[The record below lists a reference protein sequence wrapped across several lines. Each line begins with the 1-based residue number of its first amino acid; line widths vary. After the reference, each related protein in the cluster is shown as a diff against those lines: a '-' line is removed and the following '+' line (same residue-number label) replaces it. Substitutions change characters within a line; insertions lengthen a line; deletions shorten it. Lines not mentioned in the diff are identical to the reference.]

1 MKILLSNDDGIYSP
15 GIQTMGARLVSAG
28 HDVLAVAPDRE
39 RSAHGHAMTLDRP
52 VRLKKAENGLL
63 CKNFSA
69 YACDGTPTDCVIMGF
84 DVLKFNP
91 DMVVSGINQGP
102 NLGDDITY
110 SGTVCAAM
118 EGLIFGVPSIAVSL
132 VSGSKD
138 PIKHNDTA
146 ADVVLALIDWTLENS
161 VNNDVLFNI
170 NVPNV
175 PSKDLGGISL
185 TKKGCRRYR
194 DKIRVVKSP
203 DGSDVYWIGG
213 EIEDIIEDGT
223 DVTAIGM
230 KMASVTPIHLDMTCF
245 EAYNTLKNEDMEGFL
260 GRKLQISKR

>member
-52 VRLKKAENGLL
+52 VRIKKAESRLVDG
-63 CKNFSA
+63 NFSS
-69 YACDGTPTDCVIMGF
+69 YACDGTPTDCIIMGF
-84 DVLKFNP
+84 DVLNFNP

-132 VSGSKD
+132 VASSKD
-138 PIKHNDTA
+138 PVMYNDTA
-146 ADVVLALIDWTLENS
+146 ADVAIALINWTTENF
-161 VNNDVLFNI
+161 VNDGVLYNV

-175 PSKDLGGISL
+175 PSAELGGISL

-194 DKIRVVKSP
+194 DKIRAVKSP
-203 DGSDVYWIGG
+203 DGSDAYWIGG
-213 EIEDIIEDGT
+213 EIEDVIEDGT
-223 DVTAIGM
+223 DVTAIG
-230 KMASVTPIHLDMTCF
+230 KKLASVTPIHLDMTCF
-245 EAYNTLKNEDMEGFL
+245 EAYKNLKDAGMESAL
-260 GRKLQISKR
+260 IKKLQLSKI